1 MLNYTCDLG
10 NNDNCTS
17 LPKTIVIVNCVINA
31 PLMLISIIGNALVL
45 AAILRTPS
53 LRSPST
59 IFLCNL
65 AASDILVGIV
75 VQPVYIVSELKP
87 ESSLLQHAYNMLSLL
102 GCGVSLGTMA
112 AISVDRYLALHY
124 HMRYPNLM
132 TKKRALC
139 TSGAL
144 WSMCLLLTC
153 LSFISRNIYL
163 LTNVVG
169 IAMCISVTTF
179 SYISIYRIV
188 RQHQLQIHV
197 QQQAVQC
204 LNAEHH
210 LNMVQS
216 KKSAINTFIYYIST
230 ILCYSPVFISMFIL
244 VIFPERPRKAWI
256 FADTVL
262 FMNSSINPF
271 LYCWRLHEL
280 RTAVIKNATKT
291 LIEGNL
297 TKGKN

>member
-1 MLNYTCDLG
+1 
-10 NNDNCTS
+10 
-17 LPKTIVIVNCVINA
+17 
-31 PLMLISIIGNALVL
+31 MLISFLGNALVL

-59 IFLCNL
+59 VFLCSL
-65 AASDILVGIV
+65 AASDLLVGIV
-75 VQPVYIVSELKP
+75 VQPVYIASELKP
-87 ESSLLQHAYNMLSLL
+87 NSSLLQQSYNMLSLL
-102 GCGVSLGTMA
+102 CCGVSLSTMA

-153 LSFISRNIYL
+153 LYFMSRKIYL
-163 LTNVVG
+163 LASVVG
-169 IAMCISVTTF
+169 IAICISVTTY

-188 RQHQLQIHV
+188 RQHQLQMHV
-197 QQQAVQC
+197 QQQAVQS
-204 LNAEHH
+204 LNTEHN

-216 KKSAINTFIYYIST
+216 KKSAINTFIYYVCMM
-230 ILCYSPVFISMFIL
+230 LCYSPLFISVLTLI
-244 VIFPERPRKAWI
+244 IFPNRPRKAWI
-256 FADTVL
+256 FSDTVL
-262 FMNSSINPF
+262 FLNSSINPF

-280 RTAVIKNATKT
+280 RTAVLKT
-291 LIEGNL
+291 LRKLLSRES
-297 TKGKN
+297 

>member
-45 AAILRTPS
+45 AAVMRTPS

-59 IFLCNL
+59 IFLCSL
-65 AASDILVGIV
+65 TASDLLVGIV

-87 ESSLLQHAYNMLSLL
+87 ESPLLQHAYNMLFLL
-102 GCGVSLGTMA
+102 CCGVSLGTMA
-112 AISVDRYLALHY
+112 AISVDRYLVLHY

-132 TKKRALC
+132 SEKRALC

-153 LSFISRNIYL
+153 LYFMSRNIYL
-163 LTNVVG
+163 LTTVVG

-179 SYISIYRIV
+179 SYVSICQIV
-188 RQHQLQIHV
+188 REHQLQIHV
-197 QQQAVQC
+197 QQQAVKS

-216 KKSAINTFIYYIST
+216 KKSAINTFIYYVCMM
-230 ILCYSPVFISMFIL
+230 LCYSPVFISMLIL
-244 VIFPERPRKAWI
+244 VIFPKRPKNAWI

-262 FMNSSINPF
+262 FMNSFINPF

-280 RTAVIKNATKT
+280 RTAVLKT
-291 LIEGNL
+291 LRKLLSRES
-297 TKGKN
+297 